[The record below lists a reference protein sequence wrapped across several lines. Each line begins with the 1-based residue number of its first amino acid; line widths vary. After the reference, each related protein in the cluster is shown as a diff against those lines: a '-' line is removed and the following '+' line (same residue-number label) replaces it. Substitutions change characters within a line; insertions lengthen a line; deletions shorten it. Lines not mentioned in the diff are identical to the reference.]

1 MSITTQLRKRMT
13 LDANMNTNDIE
24 ERFEQI
30 AKMLFESFAI
40 QKGEKKYLFKEIEFY
55 FYNKNHRD
63 IITHP
68 RVSKPLCWY
77 VNDFGG
83 IDLNFS
89 SKIEFD
95 SWDNEKGKK
104 VKKYVLDDNAYF
116 GGILIR
122 QLISEDGCEV
132 LSGPF
137 ACAELFRCYNATG
150 EDVNADLPLL
160 VEIDNGVIGYI
171 REPRI
176 NLLSSKQTIEGK
188 VNYILNEYHK
198 NPIKEGLYRDFAS
211 FFEKRYRYVRCETLM
226 HDKDTNLV
234 YFSPWLKDKKEGHP
248 DFYKHLKNVLNEMGI
263 ESKELKSTNDYWAR
277 DFMPIQLCE
286 NVFLKYRYY
295 PDYLVKS
302 KNKKDAETITD
313 ATKVQRGMGISC
325 RSTNLIIDG
334 GNMVLC
340 GPYVVMTDKVFIENG
355 YEKGDADFKALL
367 ESEIGH
373 PVIII
378 PWTLHEDDVY
388 GHSDGFVKW
397 CGDNRILMGNHGD
410 CYPEEAASFRCILE
424 SYGFEVTEMR
434 FKDKVSL
441 PCYEL
446 NWAYINF
453 LQVGK
458 NIIMPKFNIEED
470 AIAQQYIQKAF
481 PDCNI
486 RQIEMAEIAKEGGAL
501 HCISWNVYLPQSRV
515 KM

>member
-1 MSITTQLRKRMT
+1 MGNNNLFKLMT
-13 LDANMNTNDIE
+13 LDATMKTSDIE

-40 QKGEKKYLFKEIEFY
+40 QKGEKKCLFKEIEFY

-68 RVSKPLCWY
+68 RVSKSLCWY

-83 IDLNFS
+83 IDLNFAS
-89 SKIEFD
+89 SIKRENRVN
-95 SWDNEKGKK
+95 SKGKN
-104 VKKYVLDDNAYF
+104 VEKYVLDDSAYF

-122 QLISEDGCEV
+122 QLISEEGCEV
-132 LSGPF
+132 LNGPW
-137 ACAELFRCYNATG
+137 ACAELFRCYDATG
-150 EDVNADLPLL
+150 VDNEFPVLL
-160 VEIDNGVIGYI
+160 EHDNGMVGYI

-176 NLLSSKQTIEGK
+176 NLLTSKQTVEGK
-188 VNYILNEYHK
+188 VDYILEEYHEVSERK
-198 NPIKEGLYRDFAS
+198 CLYSNFSRFVDR
-211 FFEKRYRYVRCETLM
+211 RYRYVRCDTLM

-234 YFSPWLKDKKEGHP
+234 YLSPWLKDNKEGHP
-248 DFYKHLKNVLNEMGI
+248 EFYKRLKDVLNEMGI

-277 DFMPIQLCE
+277 DYMPIQLGE
-286 NVFLKYRYY
+286 NEFLKYRYY

-302 KNKKDAETITD
+302 KNKKDIETITD
-313 ATKVQRGMGISC
+313 ATKVLRGMGISC
-325 RSTNLIIDG
+325 RSTDLIIDG
-334 GNMVLC
+334 GNMV
-340 GPYVVMTDKVFIENG
+340 DKVYSENR
-355 YEKGDADFKALL
+355 KKKDDVDFKALL
-367 ESEIGH
+367 ESELGH

-388 GHSDGFVKW
+388 GHSDGFIKW

-410 CYPEEAASFRCILE
+410 CYPEESASICRILE

-434 FKDKVSL
+434 FKGKVDK
-441 PCYEL
+441 PCYDL

-458 NIIMPKFNIEED
+458 NIIMPIFDIPED
-470 AIAQQYIQKAF
+470 EIAQQYIQTAF

-486 RQIEMAEIAKEGGAL
+486 RQIEMKEIAKEGGAL
-501 HCISWNVYLPQSRV
+501 HCLSWNVYLPKSHV
-515 KM
+515 KT